1 MNLYKYHQND
11 RKWKQCD
18 PNAKKNNKTKQN
30 KKQSAGRFSLR
41 TKHYSLQCIPAIKGI
56 QVCSN
61 KKPSLF
67 VRGDNYKKVLSS
79 TSLLY
84 LRMRYIILKIT
95 SVNLP
100 MLNSRPFYLNENGA
114 LSICFNGPV
123 CCFKDTKLGTM
134 VGIMEKK
141 NLHFHFFLSK
151 DQRQ

>member
-1 MNLYKYHQND
+1 MSFERGGNSDDKLITLKVD
-11 RKWKQCD
+11 FSRTTG
-18 PNAKKNNKTKQN
+18 PISTK
-30 KKQSAGRFSLR
+30 LD
-41 TKHYSLQCIPAIKGI
+41 
-56 QVCSN
+56 
-61 KKPSLF
+61 
-67 VRGDNYKKVLSS
+67 DNYKKVLSS

-123 CCFKDTKLGTM
+123 CCFKDTQLGTM